1 MESLAPVENEAGEN
15 RDSPKNRGPY
25 ANRTAQEPCH
35 DDGEE
40 EARVGA
46 KKKNGSANKSEHE
59 SNARWKRVSRA
70 A

>member
-1 MESLAPVENEAGEN
+1 VEPLAPVENKAGEN
-15 RDSPKNRGPY
+15 RYSPKNRGPY

-46 KKKNGSANKSEHE
+46 KKENGSAHESEHE
-59 SNARWKRVSRA
+59 SNARWKRVSGA